1 MILTLF
7 LKSPGFLWLWKKD
20 FLEAIST
27 PCFMNELDNSDY
39 KGSDVKIWTKP
50 LWFIKLMFV
59 NWKVWS
65 DDTTRNWF
73 CSGVFLFG
81 VFKTINNYYKLLLP
95 FAEYLLLYVP
105 FNVIF
110 DSDGCGSSHWC
121 FFLLFFSYTSRVVSS
136 GLKAQINN
144 PELKV
149 RGLDPLISNLID
161 KLQHFNQ
168 VSNF

>member
-1 MILTLF
+1 MILSLF
-7 LKSPGFLWLWKKD
+7 LKSPAFLWLWKKD

-27 PCFMNELDNSDY
+27 SCFMNELENGGY
-39 KGSDVKIWTKP
+39 KVQMLKYEWKEP
-50 LWFIKLMFV
+50 LCFIKLMFV
-59 NWKVWS
+59 CELKSLKWWYYKKLILFW
-65 DDTTRNWF
+65 
-73 CSGVFLFG
+73 FG
-81 VFKTINNYYKLLLP
+81 VFKTINNYYKFLLT
-95 FAEYLLLYVP
+95 FTEYLLLYVP

-121 FFLLFFSYTSRVVSS
+121 FLLLFFSYTSRVVSS